1 VSWRV
6 LFWPR
11 RLAAQIAACV
21 ILALF
26 VSQILTASLAVFLA
40 PRHAPPPSPLDV
52 VDRVA
57 LILSVLDALPA
68 SDRSRVAAALPEGD
82 IHVRLGDTTGSESTS
97 KSPEAT
103 PFRRDL
109 ETRLGNRRRLQVTAT
124 EAPGPAHGILVRAR
138 LGDGTP
144 VRLDIAM
151 PRPPNIVAFGIGG
164 FLFYVPFLT
173 VALIF
178 LTLWATRR
186 VTAPLRAF
194 SEAAERLGNERS
206 APPLPAQGPAELQR
220 AARSFNKMQEQVQ
233 RFIADRTRTLAAIS
247 HDLRTPIT
255 RLRLRV
261 ETAVE
266 AVEEQRKMLR
276 DLDQMD
282 AMISS
287 ALSFLRDGARDEP
300 IVAVD
305 LASLLQSACDEFSDT
320 GHDVR
325 YVGVANLPARCRPGL
340 VARAVTNL
348 LENAIKY
355 AATTTVDLARDSS
368 GNAII
373 TIDDDGPGIPDAE
386 KDKVFD
392 PFYRLDRARCRSRRL
407 RPRSLDR
414 PDDRRASRRA
424 NRLGEPRP
432 KRAAGRGETADMQQ
446 QARPGVMTAALSTR
460 GYAALPGLLTR
471 CASAAFLRLPGRGT
485 LLPDLTLA
493 KTAVQS
499 LVATMRAVTLLNI

>member
-1 VSWRV
+1 VRWRV
-6 LFWPR
+6 LLWPK

-26 VSQILTASLAVFLA
+26 VSQLLTASLAVFLA

-57 LILSVLDALPA
+57 LILNLLDALPA
-68 SDRSRVAAALPEGD
+68 SDRSRVAAALPLSD
-82 IHVRLGDTTGSESTS
+82 IRVRLGDATGFALGT
-97 KSPEAT
+97 KSPEAE

-109 ETRLGNRRRLQVTAT
+109 ETRLGNRAGLQVAAI
-124 EAPGPAHGILVRAR
+124 EAPEPGHGILVRAR
-138 LGDGTP
+138 LGDGTA
-144 VRLDIAM
+144 VRLDIEM

-164 FLFYVPFLT
+164 FLFYVPFLS

-194 SEAAERLGNERS
+194 SEAAERLGNERA
-206 APPLPAQGPAELQR
+206 APPLPEQGPVELQR

-261 ETAVE
+261 EAIVD
-266 AVEEQRKMLR
+266 AGDEQRKMLR

-282 AMISS
+282 AMVSS

-300 IVAVD
+300 VVAVD
-305 LASLLQSACDEFSDT
+305 LASLLQSACDEFSDM
-320 GHDVR
+320 GYHVH
-325 YVGVANLPARCRPGL
+325 YVGVANLPAHCRPGL

-348 LENAIKY
+348 LENAVKH
-355 AATTTVDLARDSS
+355 AATTTVDLARD
-368 GNAII
+368 NREHAII

-392 PFYRLDRARCRSRRL
+392 PFYRPDRARGAAPGGFGLGLSIARTIVEL
-407 RPRSLDR
+407 HGGQIEL
-414 PDDRRASRRA
+414 A
-424 NRLGEPRP
+424 NRVP
-432 KRAAGRGETADMQQ
+432 
-446 QARPGVMTAALSTR
+446 S
-460 GYAALPGLLTR
+460 GLR
-471 CASAAFLRLPGRGT
+471 VAVRLPIGGNRR
-485 LLPDLTLA
+485 DQA
-493 KTAVQS
+493 
-499 LVATMRAVTLLNI
+499 

>member
-1 VSWRV
+1 MRWRIR
-6 LFWPR
+6 FWPR

-26 VSQILTASLAVFLA
+26 VSQLLTTSLAVFLA

-57 LILSVLDALPA
+57 LILNLLDALPA
-68 SDRSRVAAALPEGD
+68 ADRSRVAAALPRGD
-82 IHVRLGDTTGSESTS
+82 IRVRLGDAAGFASAS

-109 ETRLGNRRRLQVTAT
+109 ETRLGNLAPVQVAAT
-124 EAPGPAHGILVRAR
+124 EAPYPTHGILVRAR
-138 LGDGTP
+138 LGDGTA
-144 VRLDIAM
+144 VRLDVEM

-164 FLFYVPFLT
+164 FLFYVPFLS

-178 LTLWATRR
+178 LTLWTTRR

-194 SEAAERLGNERS
+194 SEAAERLGNERA
-206 APPLPAQGPAELQR
+206 APPLPEQGPVELQR

-233 RFIADRTRTLAAIS
+233 RFIEDRTRTLAAIS

-261 ETAVE
+261 EAVVD
-266 AVEEQRKMLR
+266 AKDEQRKMLR

-282 AMISS
+282 AMVSS

-320 GHDVR
+320 GYDVR
-325 YVGVANLPARCRPGL
+325 YVGTANLPARCRPGL
-340 VARAVTNL
+340 VTRAVTNL

-355 AATTTVDLARDSS
+355 AATTTVDLARDGS
-368 GNAII
+368 GNAVI
-373 TIDDDGPGIPDAE
+373 TLDDDGPGIPDAE

-392 PFYRLDRARCRSRRL
+392 PFYRLDRARGAAPGGFGLGLSIARTIVEL
-407 RPRSLDR
+407 HGGQIDL
-414 PDDRRASRRA
+414 A
-424 NRLGEPRP
+424 NRVP
-432 KRAAGRGETADMQQ
+432 
-446 QARPGVMTAALSTR
+446 S
-460 GYAALPGLLTR
+460 GLR
-471 CASAAFLRLPGRGT
+471 VVVRLPVSGGRQD
-485 LLPDLTLA
+485 PA
-493 KTAVQS
+493 
-499 LVATMRAVTLLNI
+499 

>member
-1 VSWRV
+1 VRWRV

-26 VSQILTASLAVFLA
+26 VAQSLTASLAIVLA

-57 LILSVLDALPA
+57 LIIRLLDALPA
-68 SDRSRVAAALPEGD
+68 SDRSRVAAALPQGD
-82 IHVRLGDTTGSESTS
+82 IRVRLGDTTGFASAAETSEAS
-97 KSPEAT
+97 

-109 ETRLGNRRRLQVTAT
+109 ATRLGNRTPVQVAAT
-124 EAPGPAHGILVRAR
+124 EAPGPTHGILVRAR
-138 LGDGTP
+138 LDDGTA

-151 PRPPNIVAFGIGG
+151 PRPPNIIAFGIGG
-164 FLFYVPFLT
+164 FLFYVPFLS

-194 SEAAERLGNERS
+194 SEAAERLGNERA
-206 APPLPAQGPAELQR
+206 APPLPEQGPVELQR

-233 RFIADRTRTLAAIS
+233 RFIEDRTRTLAAIS

-261 ETAVE
+261 EAVVD
-266 AVEEQRKMLR
+266 AKEEQRKMLR

-282 AMISS
+282 AMVSS

-305 LASLLQSACDEFSDT
+305 LASLLQSACDEFGDT
-320 GHDVR
+320 GYEVR
-325 YVGVANLPARCRPGL
+325 YVGAANLPARCRPGL
-340 VARAVTNL
+340 VTRAVTNL
-348 LENAIKY
+348 LENAVKY
-355 AATTTVDLARDSS
+355 AATTTVDLARDGS
-368 GNAII
+368 GNAVI
-373 TIDDDGPGIPDAE
+373 TIDDDGAGIPDAE

-392 PFYRLDRARCRSRRL
+392 PFYRLDRARGAAPGGFGLGLSIAQTIVELHGGQIDLANCVPSGL
-407 RPRSLDR
+407 R
-414 PDDRRASRRA
+414 
-424 NRLGEPRP
+424 
-432 KRAAGRGETADMQQ
+432 
-446 QARPGVMTAALSTR
+446 VVV
-460 GYAALPGLLTR
+460 
-471 CASAAFLRLPGRGT
+471 RLPISSNRR
-485 LLPDLTLA
+485 DQA
-493 KTAVQS
+493 
-499 LVATMRAVTLLNI
+499 